1 MDEPHRQVI
10 KFFVVIIF
18 IASGKVLNTAKQVV
32 INPIIVSKRSTTMN
46 YGVILDIHTTLL
58 KFNLIQ
64 LAAILDSLISKGYR
78 VKKL

>member
-32 INPIIVSKRSTTMN
+32 IKPIIVSKRLTTMN

-64 LAAILDSLISKGYR
+64 LAAILDSLISKGYH

>member
-18 IASGKVLNTAKQVV
+18 IASDKVLNTAKQVV

-64 LAAILDSLISKGYR
+64 LAAILDSLISKGYH

>member
-32 INPIIVSKRSTTMN
+32 IKPIIVSKRSTTMN

-64 LAAILDSLISKGYR
+64 LAAILDSLISKGYH